1 VTKFNESYD
10 DVKNIKYIFSI
21 FKKCFSMHFYIGL
34 AWVSIIMKEKGGL
47 RAHSTARP
55 RSLPTKVLLED
66 ENKKTKRQNETPKR
80 SLRKWIDQIQRR
92 TRDDIEWQLRISKEI
107 EIERKNSNG

>member
-1 VTKFNESYD
+1 
-10 DVKNIKYIFSI
+10 
-21 FKKCFSMHFYIGL
+21 
-34 AWVSIIMKEKGGL
+34 MKEKGGL

-55 RSLPTKVLLED
+55 RSLPTRVLLED
-66 ENKKTKRQNETPKR
+66 ENAKTKRQNETPKR

>member
-1 VTKFNESYD
+1 
-10 DVKNIKYIFSI
+10 
-21 FKKCFSMHFYIGL
+21 
-34 AWVSIIMKEKGGL
+34 MKEKGGL
-47 RAHSTARP
+47 RAHSNART

-66 ENKKTKRQNETPKR
+66 KNAKTKRQNETPKR

>member
-1 VTKFNESYD
+1 
-10 DVKNIKYIFSI
+10 
-21 FKKCFSMHFYIGL
+21 MHFYIGL

-66 ENKKTKRQNETPKR
+66 ENKETKRNAKKKSSQVDRSNSKANKR
-80 SLRKWIDQIQRR
+80 
-92 TRDDIEWQLRISKEI
+92 
-107 EIERKNSNG
+107 